1 MSPNIRSD
9 TWEKYRVVWVNSDHI
24 EHSMGEY
31 YSQRADAVGISSSR
45 GYKRKDVSF
54 LADYKDVTGVIN
66 NTEPGISCAPLIGL
80 AGLKIL
86 AFRESPSEL
95 NLNAFPKLEYA
106 LITCGKNVTG
116 LGGNRRLKSLG
127 LQGYKPKTK
136 DLQEVATND
145 TLKELS
151 LTKSDITSLAG
162 LAALIKLTKLDVSYC
177 SKLTDIG
184 EFMRMKEIPIT
195 ELEMQNCIHVRN
207 HACVS
212 AVENLRILR
221 MIKCGIMDQ
230 VDFVADMRNLEQ
242 FVFAG
247 TEVKSGNLQALTRL
261 KYCYFTKQGR
271 YTHTLDNSNRVIMK

>member
-184 EFMRMKEIPIT
+184 EFMRMK
-195 ELEMQNCIHVRN
+195 
-207 HACVS
+207 AVS
-212 AVENLRILR
+212 
-221 MIKCGIMDQ
+221 
-230 VDFVADMRNLEQ
+230 
-242 FVFAG
+242 
-247 TEVKSGNLQALTRL
+247 
-261 KYCYFTKQGR
+261 
-271 YTHTLDNSNRVIMK
+271 YTHLTLPTKRIV